1 MLPSRF
7 LRGPMNKLFSIASIA
22 GVALLSP
29 GFAAKATAQTTP
41 DTPLPQ
47 DAIAALEDPLQLPT
61 DTTIPWLDR
70 QNDSNGDRAALPARL
85 LPGTEASQWVE
96 ADGWQVLDDGT
107 IVLSSGGARSP
118 QFEFPVSCES
128 HFARK

>member
-1 MLPSRF
+1 
-7 LRGPMNKLFSIASIA
+7 MNKLFSIASIA
-22 GVALLSP
+22 GVVLLSP

-41 DTPLPQ
+41 QITPDTPLPQ
-47 DAIAALEDPLQLPT
+47 DAIAASEDWAQPPT
-61 DTTIPWLDR
+61 EIVPWLER

-96 ADGWQVLDDGT
+96 VDGWQVLDDGT